1 MSKSDKGREAYN
13 AKQDGTVV
21 PLGIAD
27 AKARIRH
34 VFVRDMLAVAVIG
47 IHPHEKKGP
56 QRVRINLD
64 LAVRDLHPLPADDID
79 HVVCYEDVVDLTKR
93 IIDRG
98 HVNLVET
105 LAEDIA
111 AAILENDQV
120 TSVRVRI
127 EKLDVLEDVASVG
140 VEIERTSL

>member
-1 MSKSDKGREAYN
+1 MSNSDKTGKAIGDPSG
-13 AKQDGTVV
+13 ATVV
-21 PLGIAD
+21 PLGIAN
-27 AKARIRH
+27 AQARIRH

-64 LAVRDLHPLPADDID
+64 LAVRDAHPLPADDIN
-79 HVVCYEDVVDLTKR
+79 HVVCYEEVVDLVKE

-140 VEIERTSL
+140 VEIERTSP